1 MVDFAEHRKALLCND
16 AASIADYQSAM
27 DDAVKAVAAWLQ
39 NDKMYTGGS
48 IKELRS
54 AIAFNPSKD
63 GLGLHQS
70 LERMVE
76 LFLNKSLKVHHP
88 YSLAHLHCPTMV
100 TSQIAEVLINATNQ
114 SMDSWD
120 QSPAGSLMEV
130 QLIDWLRKKVGY
142 GSGQAGVFTSGG
154 TQSNLMGVLLARD

>member
-16 AASIADYQSAM
+16 AASIADYSSAM
-27 DDAVKAVAAWLQ
+27 DQATKAVAAWLQ

-54 AIAFNPSKD
+54 AIAFNPSKE
-63 GLGLHQS
+63 GLGVQKS

-88 YSLAHLHCPTMV
+88 HSLAHLH
-100 TSQIAEVLINATNQ
+100 
-114 SMDSWD
+114 
-120 QSPAGSLMEV
+120 
-130 QLIDWLRKKVGY
+130 
-142 GSGQAGVFTSGG
+142 
-154 TQSNLMGVLLARD
+154 

>member
-130 QLIDWLRKKVGY
+130 QLIDWLRKKSRLRIRSSWRIHLRWHAIEPDGCAT
-142 GSGQAGVFTSGG
+142 GA
-154 TQSNLMGVLLARD
+154 

>member
-1 MVDFAEHRKALLCND
+1 MRGTPMSNLPKHRQALFCND
-16 AASIADYQSAM
+16 PASIADYERAM
-27 DDAVKAVAAWLQ
+27 SDAVKAVTAWLQ

-48 IKELRS
+48 IKQLRS
-54 AIAFNPSKD
+54 EIAFNPAKD
-63 GLGLHQS
+63 GLGVDKA
-70 LERMVE
+70 LERLVE

-88 YSLAHLHCPTMV
+88 HSLAHLHCPTMV

-130 QLIDWLRKKVGY
+130 QLIDW
-142 GSGQAGVFTSGG
+142 
-154 TQSNLMGVLLARD
+154 